1 VKRALSEAGPQAL
14 EGAGYSH
21 TFVWVSISVVQFRHP
36 EFVDDEAL
44 EVAREDREECD
55 RNEPMRCSFEHSKMV
70 FNRR

>member
-1 VKRALSEAGPQAL
+1 MRASKLSKVLAIPTPSSGSQYP
-14 EGAGYSH
+14 
-21 TFVWVSISVVQFRHP
+21 FVQFRHS